1 MADEDNN
8 NDSVSSG
15 EGSVSETSSQGW
27 LSRLGG
33 AIKGI
38 FVGLIMVIAAFPLLF
53 WNEGRA
59 VKPAKSLDELLA
71 LARVWR
77 DGETLL
83 LEVDALKRLLQAKLR
98 APVGFPLPLAATV
111 A

>member
-8 NDSVSSG
+8 NGSVSAG
-15 EGSVSETSSQGW
+15 DGSVSETSSQGW

-59 VKPAKSLDELLA
+59 VKTAKSLDEGRGA
-71 LARVWR
+71 VVTTDSARVDPAKEDR
-77 DGETLL
+77 KST
-83 LEVDALKRLLQAKLR
+83 RLNSSH
-98 APVGFPLPLAATV
+98 
-111 A
+111 

>member
-38 FVGLIMVIAAFPLLF
+38 FVGLIKI
-53 WNEGRA
+53 GRA
-59 VKPAKSLDELLA
+59 HV
-71 LARVWR
+71 
-77 DGETLL
+77 
-83 LEVDALKRLLQAKLR
+83 
-98 APVGFPLPLAATV
+98 
-111 A
+111 